1 MMQFVEETRLQTADQ
16 ATAVASGH
24 HDAAPAPRAV
34 CQENGP
40 VPYARTWFGGYGG
53 GGGAPV
59 GFWAGAAGAQGAAP
73 EARGGGTAPV
83 VFGAEPAGSQGAV
96 PEARA
101 AGNGGRTCRKKYCY
115 ASCGSGELLRD
126 RSEVRPAQKKGPGSR
141 RGRCGDASV
150 GSLPRRFGS
159 SLRSTGTGS
168 DGLRFRFAAVEPA
181 HGVGPNGP
189 RGDLRGGVFPG
200 ALRGDRKYGELRAI
214 ALRLARLGIGS
225 GESYD
230 GYGIEV
236 HVFLLVRRLK
246 PVRCSE

>member
-53 GGGAPV
+53 
-59 GFWAGAAGAQGAAP
+59 
-73 EARGGGTAPV
+73 RGTAPV

-159 SLRSTGTGS
+159 FLRSTGTGS